1 MARFLEMISPPT
13 CAGYF
18 RELTALIPPRGRRRR
33 PSFRRW
39 HSYGIELDLAGLGP
53 LSLKCYGLRMG

>member
-18 RELTALIPPRGRRRR
+18 RELTD
-33 PSFRRW
+33 PSPE
-39 HSYGIELDLAGLGP
+39 SQS
-53 LSLKCYGLRMG
+53 SLKVSNGHSNP